1 MDERARIPVTLPVPN
16 PTPSYWHSP
25 PSRLSTYTSGPSPP
39 ARTDTLIIG
48 SGITGAAIA
57 NFLLSSDNTSPSPPD
72 ITLLEARTLT
82 SGATGRNGGHTKA
95 ASYRSFVHHANTLGT
110 EAACLIARLELAN
123 IRAVHAFAASHLK
136 YKETESRPCQT
147 VDAIYDAAQ
156 WEAAKEAVVAMR
168 EAMPDDDA
176 SKYELFG
183 VEEMQR
189 RFHVAREGLCGG
201 IGYEAGS
208 ISGYR
213 FTTGVLELCVNKGM
227 KLFTETPALSVK
239 KVQQGVSEDSE
250 GSEGAYRWIIET
262 PKGQIRARRVVL
274 ATNGYTAFLHRRFQE
289 VIVPMRGQ
297 ITAHRPGSNI
307 PETGLA
313 TTYSFIYEAGYEYM
327 IPKPAGTQ
335 FAGDIVIGGGL
346 VRAHDAGLGEYGTTD
361 DSRLNP
367 VISSYLRETTPR
379 YFGEDW
385 GDDDPEG
392 RVRAEWTGIMGF
404 SPDGFPFVGEVPGE
418 DGLWVCASFQGHGMV
433 FCWMCAKALAVM
445 LEGSDEEDEV
455 KRAEETE
462 KQLGSW
468 FPDAFRITSA
478 RLAQRF
484 TGRVNHSTAGSANQA
499 QN

>member
-25 PSRLSTYTSGPSPP
+25 PSRLSTYNSSPSPP
-39 ARTDTLIIG
+39 SETDTLIIG
-48 SGITGAAIA
+48 SGITGAATA
-57 NFLLSSDNTSPSPPD
+57 QFLLSSEDGSASPPD
-72 ITLLEARTLT
+72 ITMLEARTLT

-95 ASYRSFVHHANTLGT
+95 ASYRSFLHHAETLGT

-136 YKETESRPCQT
+136 DKETESRPC
-147 VDAIYDAAQ
+147 
-156 WEAAKEAVVAMR
+156 
-168 EAMPDDDA
+168 
-176 SKYELFG
+176 
-183 VEEMQR
+183 
-189 RFHVAREGLCGG
+189 

-213 FTTGVLELCVNKGM
+213 FTTGVLELCVDKGM

-239 KVQQGVSEDSE
+239 KIEQGVSTDNH
-250 GSEGAYRWIIET
+250 RWIVET
-262 PKGQIRARRVVL
+262 PKGQIKARRVIL
-274 ATNGYTAFLHRRFQE
+274 ATNGYTAFLHPRFQE
-289 VIVPMRGQ
+289 AIVPMRGQ
-297 ITAHRPGSNI
+297 ITAHRPGSNM
-307 PETGLA
+307 PKAGLA

-346 VRAHDAGLGEYGTTD
+346 VRAPDQGLGEYGTTD

-367 VISSYLRETTPR
+367 VISAYLRETTPR
-379 YFGEDW
+379 YFGDDW
-385 GDDDPEG
+385 GDDDPEGEGGG

-433 FCWMCAKALAVM
+433 FCWMCARALAVM
-445 LEGSDEEDEV
+445 LEGRDGSTEEEE
-455 KRAEETE
+455 KNGEESQAEEAEEAE

-478 RLAQRF
+478 RLSQRF
-484 TGRVNHSTAGSANQA
+484 GGRVNHSTAGSADRT
-499 QN
+499 